1 MKFNAV
7 TLMVHGPGQIDDTVC
22 RGEAEYLENV
32 VVGKLCSL
40 RRNCF
45 HFGHGFSRGEAYGF
59 ISSDFSGPFEAQTGR
74 TPAADEAET
83 ARLRLSKLLFPEI
96 YL

>member
-45 HFGHGFSRGEAYGF
+45 HFGHGFSRGEAYVYLLVA
-59 ISSDFSGPFEAQTGR
+59 IL
-74 TPAADEAET
+74 AARSRRRRE
-83 ARLRLSKLLFPEI
+83 RPLRLTRLKLQG
-96 YL
+96 